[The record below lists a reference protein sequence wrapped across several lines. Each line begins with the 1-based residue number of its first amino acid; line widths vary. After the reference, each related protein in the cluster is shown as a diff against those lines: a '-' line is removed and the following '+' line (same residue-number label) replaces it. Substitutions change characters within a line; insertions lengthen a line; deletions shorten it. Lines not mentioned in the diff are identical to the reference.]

1 MKISNRP
8 TAEVFNEY
16 LVLAQKN
23 DIQTDINRNFSADC
37 VLLTS
42 YGIFKNHQGV
52 KEAAKLLEKQIGRTT
67 YKYNTK
73 MIEGDI
79 AFLEWSAEGKNVH
92 IDDGADTFLIRNG
105 LIEIMTIHYTL
116 TFYNR

>member
-1 MKISNRP
+1 MKMSNRS
-8 TAEVFNEY
+8 TAEVFNDHLE
-16 LVLAQKN
+16 LAQKN
-23 DIQTDINRNFSADC
+23 DIQTDISRNFSAHC

-42 YGIFKNHQGV
+42 YGIFKKHQGV
-52 KEAAKLLEKQIGRTT
+52 KDAAELLEKQIGITT
-67 YKYNTK
+67 YEYKTK

-79 AFLEWSAEGKNVH
+79 AFLEWSAEGEDVH

-116 TFYNR
+116 R